1 MITPIV
7 YAIPFFLALIGIELL
22 FAWRMGRKVYRT
34 QDAVTSLSVGTM
46 SQFVLAF
53 GKVATIGIYALMV
66 DKFGTFNFD
75 TGNPLVWI
83 GALVLYDFFY
93 YWNHRAGH
101 EVNLL
106 WAAHVAHHNSEEYNL
121 STALR
126 QSSTSFLYN
135 WIFYLPMAL
144 LGIPLKV
151 FVVAGLIDL
160 LYQFWV
166 HTQLIPKMGWWD
178 RVFVMP
184 SNHRVHHGQN
194 DYCIDRNYGGIWIV
208 WDRLFGTYAE
218 ERDGEPVVYG
228 TRKPLASWNPVWSN
242 LQTYASIAQRVLST
256 RGWNN
261 KLMRVFA
268 GPAWEPP
275 GTPATPAF
283 QAAAFVRYDTPASR
297 WLRLYGVLAMT
308 AGIAFIVHFLVV
320 NTGLPA
326 ASRAAYAALMVVSLM
341 CLGMVWSGKRWVLA
355 VEIVRAALVFGAILA
370 GVWFAPV
377 TPLAQA
383 AAGLALLATL
393 ALLTMAMM
401 DSKTPV
407 HSRSSPV
414 NA

>member
-7 YAIPFFLALIGIELL
+7 YAIPFFLALIGIELF

-34 QDAVTSLSVGTM
+34 QDAVTSMSVGMT

-53 GKVATIGIYALMV
+53 GKVATVGIYALMV
-66 DKFGTFNFD
+66 DKFGTFTFD
-75 TGNPLVWI
+75 SGNPLVWI

-126 QSSTSFLYN
+126 QSSSSFLYN

-144 LGIPLKV
+144 LGIPVKV

-178 RVFVMP
+178 RVFIMP

-218 ERDGEPVVYG
+218 ERDDEPVVYG
-228 TRKPLASWNPVWSN
+228 VRKPLASWNPVWSN
-242 LQTYASIAQRVLST
+242 LQTYAGIAQRVLST
-256 RGWNN
+256 RGWKN

-275 GTPATPAF
+275 GTPAAPAF
-283 QAAAFVRYDTPASR
+283 QPAAFVRYDTPASR

-308 AGIAFIVHFLVV
+308 AGIVFIVHFLVV

-326 ASRAAYAALMVVSLM
+326 ASRVAYAALMVVSLM
-341 CLGMVWSGKRWVLA
+341 CLGMVWSGKRWALA
-355 VEIVRAALVFGAILA
+355 LEMLRAALVFGAILA
-370 GVWFAPV
+370 GYWFAPV
-377 TPLAQA
+377 ALLAQA
-383 AAGLALLATL
+383 LAGLALLATL
-393 ALLTMAMM
+393 ALLAMAMA
-401 DSKTPV
+401 DTTQT
-407 HSRSSPV
+407 HSRNSPV

>member
-7 YAIPFFLALIGIELL
+7 YAIPFFLALIGIELF

-66 DKFGTFNFD
+66 DKFGTFTFD
-75 TGNPLVWI
+75 TANPLVWI

-121 STALR
+121 TTALR

-166 HTQLIPKMGWWD
+166 HTQLVPKMGWWD

-208 WDRLFGTYAE
+208 WDRLFGTFAE
-218 ERDGEPVVYG
+218 ERDDEPVVYG
-228 TRKPLASWNPVWSN
+228 TRKPLASWNPMWSN
-242 LQTYASIAQRVLST
+242 LQTYAGIAQSVLAT
-256 RGWNN
+256 RDWRN

-275 GTPATPAF
+275 GAPAAPAF
-283 QAAAFVRYDTPASR
+283 QPAAFARYDTPASR
-297 WLRLYGVLAMT
+297 WLRLYGVLAIT
-308 AGIAFIVHFLVV
+308 AGIVFIVHFLII

-341 CLGMVWSGKRWVLA
+341 CLGMVWSGRRWVVALEMA
-355 VEIVRAALVFGAILA
+355 RAALVFGAILA
-370 GVWFAPV
+370 GYWFAPV
-377 TPLAQA
+377 APLAQA
-383 AAGLALLATL
+383 AAGLALVATL
-393 ALLTMAMM
+393 ALLTLAMM
-401 DSKTPV
+401 DSNTQA
-407 HSRSSPV
+407 HSQSSPV

>member
-46 SQFVLAF
+46 SQFVLTF

-66 DKFGTFNFD
+66 DKFGAFNFD

-242 LQTYASIAQRVLST
+242 LQTYAGIAQRVLST
-256 RGWNN
+256 QGWNN

-275 GTPATPAF
+275 DTPATPAF

-326 ASRAAYAALMVVSLM
+326 AGRAAYAAIMVVSLM

-407 HSRSSPV
+407 HPRSSPV